1 MFLHYNNENCFL
13 KCHVSNVTLLNI
25 NKKTTSSVDSHNGN
39 FLLKFALGKK
49 TKLSFS
55 PCAGPVHHSDLAC
68 VWLKVTVHIKHVSKG
83 STAN

>member
-1 MFLHYNNENCFL
+1 MKIVFLNVMQV
-13 KCHVSNVTLLNI
+13 HVE
-25 NKKTTSSVDSHNGN
+25 
-39 FLLKFALGKK
+39 
-49 TKLSFS
+49 LSFS